1 MKFSRHTKAL
11 AKNIVENCTEYGRC
25 MPNCPFLQAYC
36 QSPKQLFQKF
46 LDDGD
51 IDPEIPYSCLLCS
64 HCTRV
69 CPQQLKLD
77 EAFYSMRKDL
87 IKNSRKRPLKSLKG
101 VYFHQR
107 FSYCSLFTTVNKGH
121 AQPKKAA
128 NKEESAK

>member
-11 AKNIVENCTEYGRC
+11 AKNIVENCTECGRC

-87 IKNSRKRPLKSLKG
+87 IKNSRKRPLK
-101 VYFHQR
+101 
-107 FSYCSLFTTVNKGH
+107 
-121 AQPKKAA
+121 
-128 NKEESAK
+128 